1 MITKYIL
8 RIEHKKKLEE
18 SVIKNILNSLSVAVP
33 IGKGKDVY
41 EVFKHTGGVNKKGE
55 PYYVYYDL
63 DAHNY
68 RCATKSWK
76 VRSA

>member
-41 EVFKHTGGVNKKGE
+41 EVFKHIGGVNNKME
-55 PYYVYYDL
+55 RL
-63 DAHNY
+63 DI
-68 RCATKSWK
+68 K
-76 VRSA
+76 